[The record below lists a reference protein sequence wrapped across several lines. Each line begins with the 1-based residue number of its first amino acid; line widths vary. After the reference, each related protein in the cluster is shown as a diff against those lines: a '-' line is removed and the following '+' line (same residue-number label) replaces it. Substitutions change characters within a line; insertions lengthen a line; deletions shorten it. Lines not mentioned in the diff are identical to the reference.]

1 MKKFKYKREH
11 FDTQE
16 QYDAFK
22 RRNTKSRK
30 TWLNKRELLNPELRE
45 RRIIRQRLYSLY
57 YNHTDFKTSFR
68 DWLKEEYDIDD
79 INAIGIELLRAKV
92 SKS

>member
-11 FDTQE
+11 VDTQE

-22 RRNTKSRK
+22 RSNTKSRK
-30 TWLNKRELLNPELRE
+30 AWLEKHELLNPEHRE
-45 RRIIRQRLYSLY
+45 RRIIRQRLYSRY
-57 YNHTDFKTSFR
+57 YNHTDFKISFR